1 VTKPERTNVLER
13 NFAGM
18 KVTVLGAARSGKAV
32 ARLLRSAGARV
43 FMSERSR
50 AGESER
56 TFVEDLRIEAEF
68 GGHSSRVLDA
78 ELIVVSPGVPS
89 NIPVLVQ
96 ARARGIAIY
105 SEVEVASWFCH
116 APIVAITG
124 TNGKTTTSSL
134 VAHIFDTA
142 GLDYVL
148 AGNIGEAFS
157 EFVSTVD
164 ETGTVILEVS
174 SFQLDHVEQFKPK
187 ASVILNVTPDHL
199 DRYDSFE
206 EYAASKFAIMQN
218 QQEGDAIV
226 FNYDDALVRNT
237 VSATLDEKAAAGFG
251 FSQQAEPDSGAFVR
265 DHDLVVRMEQSE
277 DVLMATDDL
286 ALPGRHNL
294 CNSLAAAMAARVME
308 VRVDAIRES
317 LMTFEGVR
325 HRLELVRELD
335 NVRYINDSKATNV
348 NAVWY
353 ALESYDARVILI
365 AGGRDKGN
373 DYSGIVDLVRDKVD
387 GLVAI
392 GESADRVL
400 SELGH
405 LTQKSSRAD
414 SMDEAVHQ
422 AQRIARPGDVVL
434 LSPACASFDMFA
446 NFEERGDAFRRA
458 VEELKP

>member
-1 VTKPERTNVLER
+1 MR
-13 NFAGM
+13 
-18 KVTVLGAARSGKAV
+18 VTVLGAARSGKAV
-32 ARLLRSAGARV
+32 SRLLKSAGARV
-43 FMSERSR
+43 FLSERSR
-50 AGESER
+50 AR
-56 TFVEDLRIEAEF
+56 DTDRDFVEELRIESEF

-78 ELIVVSPGVPS
+78 EMIVVSPGVPS
-89 NIPVLVQ
+89 NIPVLRQ
-96 ARARGIAIY
+96 ARTLGIAIC

-124 TNGKTTTSSL
+124 SNGKTTTSSL

-164 ETGTVILEVS
+164 KSGTVILEVS
-174 SFQLDHVEQFKPK
+174 SFQLDHIDQFKPK

-199 DRYDSFE
+199 DRYASFE
-206 EYAASKFAIMQN
+206 DYAASKFAIMRN
-218 QQEGDAIV
+218 QAEGDAV
-226 FNYDDALVRNT
+226 VYNYDDELVRT
-237 VSATLDEKAAAGFG
+237 AVTATLDRKLVAGYG
-251 FSQQAEPDSGAFVR
+251 FSQKSEPEIGAFVR
-265 DHDLVVRMEQSE
+265 DHDVVMRTGLSE
-277 DVLMATDDL
+277 DVLMTTDEL
-286 ALPGRHNL
+286 ALPGRHNVY
-294 CNSLAAAMAARVME
+294 NSLAAAMAARVME
-308 VRVDAIRES
+308 VRTESIRES

-335 NVRYINDSKATNV
+335 NVHYVNDSKATNI

-353 ALESYDARVILI
+353 ALECYNSGVVLI

-373 DYSGIVDLVRDKVD
+373 DYSEIADLVRQKVH

-392 GESADRVL
+392 GESAERVL

-405 LTQKSSRAD
+405 LTSVHLRAY
-414 SMDEAVHQ
+414 SMDEAVRE
-422 AQRIARPGDVVL
+422 ARRMARPGDVVL

-446 NFEERGDAFRRA
+446 NFEERGDAFKRA